1 MMPHRSIPAAL
12 RGAGLAFLLVA
23 AAAAAQG
30 RRPMTAADLWA
41 MDRVGAPVVSPDG
54 RQVVFPVTRFDVE
67 KNRGNSDLWLV
78 PADGSAKPR
87 QLTFQ
92 EGSDAAPVWSP
103 AGRRIA
109 FLAKRGE
116 GPAQLH
122 LLPLDGGEAQAVTD
136 LPVAPQAPRY
146 SPDGKRIY
154 FVAETFADL
163 GGDWGAV
170 KQRLAAAKADKTQ
183 AKIGESRAFRY
194 WDHYLADGTVAHLFT
209 LELASGVV
217 TDLTPGLALLWGFE
231 GPEWDLAPDGRE
243 AVFAANSTP
252 PPYTT
257 LNFDLFA
264 LPLGPDG
271 LAAGAPR
278 DLTGDNR
285 ADDGSPRYTPDG
297 RYLVY
302 TRQLRPEV
310 DPDFA
315 RLARLDRKTGSI
327 GALAPSWDVS
337 PSIAGF
343 ASDGRLLVTV
353 EERARVHLYA
363 LPVGGGDPKLVARGG
378 RVSAADGARGGRIV
392 YLRSSSGQPAE
403 LLSIETTAA
412 AKERPLTA
420 FNAERV
426 AALAPVRVEEL
437 NVSGAGGEPVHSLVV
452 YPPDFDR
459 ARKWPLLVV
468 LHGGPH
474 GASLDDYHFRW
485 SAMLMASKGYVV
497 VQPNFHGSTGYGQAW
512 AESILGDHASKP
524 FEDVEK
530 TVDHLIALGVVD
542 PDRLFAAGG
551 SYGGYLV
558 NWILG
563 HTTRYKALVSHAGV
577 YDVLA
582 QFASDS
588 TWGRD
593 KNYGA
598 APWEDPLRA
607 ARFSPALAAA
617 SFQTPTLV
625 LHGEQDYRVPYTQGL
640 NLYGVLQG
648 KGVPARI
655 VVFPD
660 ENHWILKP
668 QAALVWWKEFFGWL
682 ERWDP
687 AAQKPT
693 AAPGGS
699 APEKKEAP

>member
-1 MMPHRSIPAAL
+1 MTLRRLLPLAL
-12 RGAGLAFLLVA
+12 GCAGLVLVQTA
-23 AAAAAQG
+23 SPAQS
-30 RRPMTAADLWA
+30 RRPMTADDLWA
-41 MDRVGAPVVSPDG
+41 MERVGAPVVSPDG
-54 RQVVFPVTRFDVE
+54 RQVVFTVTRFDIE
-67 KNRGNSDLWLV
+67 KNRGNSDLWLAPV
-78 PADGSAKPR
+78 DGSAKPR

-92 EGSDAAPVWSP
+92 EGSDSAPVWSA

-109 FLAKRGE
+109 FLAKRGD
-116 GPAQLH
+116 GPPQLH

-146 SPDGKRIY
+146 SPDGKRLY

-163 GGDWGAV
+163 DGDWPAV
-170 KQRLAAAKADKTQ
+170 KKRLDAAKADKTQ
-183 AKIGESRAFRY
+183 AKAGETRALRY
-194 WDHYLADGTVAHLFT
+194 WDHYLADGTVPHLFT
-209 LELASGVV
+209 LELATGVI
-217 TDLTPGLALLWGFE
+217 TDLTPDLDLLWGFE
-231 GPEWDLAPDGRE
+231 GPDWDLAPDGRE
-243 AVFAANSTP
+243 AVFVANSTA
-252 PPYTT
+252 PPYAT

-264 LPLGPDG
+264 LPLGADG

-278 DLTGDNR
+278 NLTADNP
-285 ADDGSPRYTPDG
+285 ADDGSPRYSPDG
-297 RYLVY
+297 RWLVWS
-302 TRQLRPEV
+302 RQLRPEV

-315 RLARLDRKTGSI
+315 RLARLDRKSGSI
-327 GALAPSWDVS
+327 GALAPAWDVA

-343 ASDGRLLVTV
+343 AADGRLLVTV

-363 LPVGGGDPKLVARGG
+363 LPIGGGDPKLVARGG
-378 RVSAADGARGGRIV
+378 RISAADGARGGRIV
-392 YLRSSSGQPAE
+392 FARAGTGQPTE
-403 LLSIETTAA
+403 LFSIETVASAREKAITS
-412 AKERPLTA
+412 
-420 FNAERV
+420 FNAERM

-474 GASLDDYHFRW
+474 GASLDDFHFRW
-485 SAMLMASKGYVV
+485 NVMLMASKGYVV
-497 VQPNFHGSTGYGQAW
+497 AQPNFHGSTGYGQAW

-530 TVDHLIALGVVD
+530 TVDHLVALGTAD

-563 HTTRYKALVSHAGV
+563 HTDRYKALVSHAGV
-577 YDVLA
+577 YDTLA

-588 TWGRD
+588 TWGRAR
-593 KNYGA
+593 NYGA
-598 APWEDPLRA
+598 APWEDPVRA
-607 ARFSPALAAA
+607 AQASPAMAAA
-617 SFQTPTLV
+617 NFRTPTLV
-625 LHGEQDYRVPYTQGL
+625 LHGEKDYRVPYTQGL

-668 QAALVWWKEFFGWL
+668 QAALLWWKEYFGWL

-687 AAQKPT
+687 AVAKTQ
-693 AAPGGS
+693 AAES
-699 APEKKEAP
+699 SNQEKQEAP